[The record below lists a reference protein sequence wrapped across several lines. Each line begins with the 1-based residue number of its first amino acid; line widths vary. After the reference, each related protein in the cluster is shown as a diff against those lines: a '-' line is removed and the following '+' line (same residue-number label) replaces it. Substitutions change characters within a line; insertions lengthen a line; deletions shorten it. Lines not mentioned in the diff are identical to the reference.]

1 MIHGSGRLLP
11 IWLATDVDAANTGHS
26 NGDSNGQTPDT
37 GVFDIDNGVT
47 VDSQNIQGPSPCG
60 TCGGRLNAYASWN
73 VPVNQR
79 GVQFA
84 GFVNAING
92 ISLSESYAVL
102 SPNGRSVLFQ
112 RRQTAVAGGEADCFF
127 WDGNTRASAA
137 QGAGCLDVR
146 NTQSEVQSAVMSRP
160 GTRLTLWLR

>member
-1 MIHGSGRLLP
+1 MRDVRRLAERLRQLERP
-11 IWLATDVDAANTGHS
+11 
-26 NGDSNGQTPDT
+26 GQPTRWQ
-37 GVFDIDNGVT
+37 FD
-47 VDSQNIQGPSPCG
+47 
-60 TCGGRLNAYASWN
+60 
-73 VPVNQR
+73 
-79 GVQFA
+79 

-146 NTQSEVQSAVMSRP
+146 NTQSEVQSAVNCQDP
-160 GTRLTLWLR
+160 VPA